1 MKCKYVKVTY
11 QVDDN
16 ILRLRCFLRVNIC
29 NNKSIITQK
38 TFIGKAICSEDD
50 KFDFEIGKRIALA
63 KAELKLYNYIGKR
76 STKAIKLITK
86 NLKDFESFRDFAAEQ
101 VKHNEKYLKE
111 ERYLN
116 YKKK

>member
-11 QVDDN
+11 QVNDKVTK
-16 ILRLRCFLRVNIC
+16 CFLRVNIC
-29 NNKSIITQK
+29 DNGEVWERK
-38 TFIGKAICSEDD
+38 TYVGKTICSNDD

-63 KAELKLYNYIGKR
+63 KAELKLYNWIGKHT
-76 STKAIKLITK
+76 TKVIKSI
-86 NLKDFESFRDFAAEQ
+86 NEDLKEFENFRDFAIKQ
-101 VKHNEKYLKE
+101 VKHNEEYLKE

>member
-11 QVDDN
+11 QVNDKV
-16 ILRLRCFLRVNIC
+16 IKCFLHVNIC
-29 NNKSIITQK
+29 DSGEIWEKK
-38 TFIGKAICSEDD
+38 TYIGKSTCSNDD

-63 KAELKLYNYIGKR
+63 KAELKLYNWIQKH
-76 STKAIKLITK
+76 ITK
-86 NLKDFESFRDFAAEQ
+86 VLQIVTEDLMDFEKFRQFAIEQ
-101 VKHNEKYLKE
+101 VKHNEEYLKE

>member
-11 QVDDN
+11 QVNDKITKC
-16 ILRLRCFLRVNIC
+16 ILRVEIHDNGELFEI
-29 NNKSIITQK
+29 K
-38 TFIGKAICSEDD
+38 TCVGKAVCSNDD

-63 KAELKLYNYIGKR
+63 KAELKLYNHIEKHT
-76 STKAIKLITK
+76 TKVIKSINEDLM
-86 NLKDFESFRDFAAEQ
+86 DFEKFRQFAIEQ
-101 VKHNEKYLKE
+101 VKHNKKYLEE